1 MKALILVSFF
11 LFFNLSFC
19 FSADNTLAQK
29 LQLVK
34 QRSLLVELPSMN
46 TKYIEG
52 LNAKGKTDELNAY
65 TAHYNAFIEMYKKA
79 FTSYWTYNK
88 EITFKTADE
97 MAATISQKSNKY
109 AVIRYESWTYGTTLR
124 GLKHDPK
131 SANYL
136 YKEENSPS
144 KIAERKNFPN
154 FSVINLYLSEEQD
167 LLLTFRLPVTE
178 SEGGIVYSIRQFE
191 FTFDLLEK
199 HPERKGPD
207 IFGHNYYE
215 SELNIPKAK
224 TSVLYMKKEDLDK
237 DFNFEKLAKVYG
249 YEYKVV
255 TNEEWETAV
264 LDKKTNIICAI
275 LLPGN
280 ENAGQYYKMFFLASD
295 GKMVVNI
302 PGNYGFVVDNF
313 DVLSKMVKKF

>member
-19 FSADNTLAQK
+19 LSADNTLAQK

-34 QRSLLVELPSMN
+34 QRPLLVELPSMN

-52 LNAKGKTDELNAY
+52 LNAKGKTDELNDY

-97 MAATISQKSNKY
+97 MAAIISQNSNKY

-154 FSVINLYLSEEQD
+154 FSVMNLYLSEEQD
-167 LLLTFRLPVTE
+167 LLLTCRLPVTE
-178 SEGGIVYSIRQFE
+178 SLGGIVYTIRQFD

-199 HPERKGPD
+199 HPERKGFD
-207 IFGHNYYE
+207 IFAHNYYGT
-215 SELNIPKAK
+215 ELSVPKLK
-224 TSVLYMKKEDLDK
+224 TSIVYIKKEDLDK
-237 DFNFEKLAKVYG
+237 KTDLEEISKIYTH
-249 YEYKVV
+249 EYKVV
-255 TNEEWETAV
+255 SNEEWENAI
-264 LDKKTNIICAI
+264 LEKKQNIICGI
-275 LLPGN
+275 LLPGSLN
-280 ENAGQYYKMFFLASD
+280 SLQYYHLFFVAAD
-295 GKMVVNI
+295 GKMIVNI
-302 PGNYGFVVDNF
+302 PYNFGFAEDEF
-313 DVLSKMVKKF
+313 KILQKFAK